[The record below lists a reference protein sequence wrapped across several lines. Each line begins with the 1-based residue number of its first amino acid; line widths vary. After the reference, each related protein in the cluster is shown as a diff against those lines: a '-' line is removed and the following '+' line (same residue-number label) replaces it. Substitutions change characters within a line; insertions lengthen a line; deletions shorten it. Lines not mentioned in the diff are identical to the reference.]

1 MKQKKASKA
10 LRVGV
15 IYSGRLLEEKLFRKP
30 ETISVGSSHKN
41 GIILPIGE
49 KPIPK
54 KFNLFVFDPK
64 EGRYYLRFIPG
75 AVKGS
80 ITLNKQVIKLE
91 ELARSKEAKKSKNEI
106 LYPLPGEARGKISMG
121 ETLIL
126 FLFVAAPPPLA
137 KPRLPSSMRGG
148 WVRSIDWPFVTLF
161 MIVLIL
167 ESLII
172 GFSAR
177 EAELQT
183 AAPTTK
189 EDMKRFVDNL
199 LMKEPEPEPEPE
211 EMQDEGQGVAQKEEK
226 GPSKDAGEK
235 RPKTKEER
243 KAAAKEAA
251 VNKAEAASQRAQDIL
266 KIAMG
271 KKSDA
276 TLKAIMMASDS
287 GSASDLVMNVAADDG
302 GDSGLSAEMLNDI
315 KSVKQGANTRRVN
328 VDAIGGGTKEIGGN
342 IDAKAGGNSKLTA
355 KQTVRR
361 KHGRIGKG
369 TAQLTGSG
377 FLDQKTIIGGLKKQ
391 VFKKV
396 QRCYEVLLAQAGDV
410 KGTVTVVFVI
420 DKNGKVKKV
429 SIDSGR
435 TTLKDAG
442 LQMCVKL
449 AVKRMTFAQK
459 PEGGEVTASYPFN
472 FSAD

>member
-30 ETISVGSSHKN
+30 ETISVGSTHRN
-41 GIILPIGE
+41 GIILPIGD

-54 KFNLFVFDPK
+54 KFNLFVFDAK

-80 ITLNKQVIKLE
+80 ITLNKKVIKLE

-106 LYPLPGEARGKISMG
+106 LYPLSGEVRGKISMG

-137 KPRLPSSMRGG
+137 APRLPSSMRGG
-148 WVRSIDWPFVTLF
+148 WVRSIDWPFVALF
-161 MIVLIL
+161 MVVLVL
-167 ESLII
+167 QSLLI

-177 EAELQT
+177 EAELRP
-183 AAPTTK
+183 AAPASQ
-189 EDMKRFVDNL
+189 EELKRFVDDL
-199 LMKEPEPEPEPE
+199 LMREPEPEPEPE
-211 EMQDEGQGVAQKEEK
+211 EVQADGPGIAQKEDK
-226 GPSKDAGEK
+226 GAGKKSDK
-235 RPKTKEER
+235 RPKTKEQR

-251 VNKAEAASQRAQDIL
+251 VNKAAAASKRAQDIL

-287 GSASDLVMNVAADDG
+287 GSASDLVMDVAADDG
-302 GDSGLSAEMLNDI
+302 GDSGLSAQMLNDI
-315 KSVKQGANTRRVN
+315 KSVKQGGNTRRVN
-328 VDAIGGGTKEIGGN
+328 VDAIGGGTKKIGGD
-342 IDAKAGGNSKLTA
+342 IGAKAGKGGKLTA
-355 KQTVRR
+355 KKTVRR
-361 KHGRIGKG
+361 KRGRIKRG
-369 TAQLTGSG
+369 TASLSGTG

-410 KGTVTVVFVI
+410 KGTVTVIFVI
-420 DKNGKVKKV
+420 GKNGKVKKV
-429 SIDSGR
+429 RIDKGR
-435 TTLKDAG
+435 TTLKDAS

-449 AVKRMTFAQK
+449 AVKRMKFAQK